1 MKIVTTRQM
10 LVGTTESRPLCVLW
24 LYPPCQERGA
34 GGASAKGVAQR
45 RITFIVSVPGSFIL

>member
-1 MKIVTTRQM
+1 M

-24 LYPPCQERGA
+24 LYLPCQERGA